1 MSVLVKGMEM
11 PENCFYC
18 ELMAKTNDG
27 YMKCPL
33 AKFKYSG
40 HDYYTYVAEQKAPH
54 PCCPLVEVPTPHGR
68 LIDADALTA
77 AQQLSVIV
85 VGERPYI
92 DAKEVVQLIYGM
104 PTIIEAE
111 EGEG

>member
-1 MSVLVKGMEM
+1 MSVLIKGMEM
-11 PENCFYC
+11 P
-18 ELMAKTNDG
+18 M
-27 YMKCPL
+27 
-33 AKFKYSG
+33 SG
-40 HDYYTYVAEQKAPH
+40 DVLDILVFPNGEVQKRCSVNAFH
-54 PCCPLVEVPTPHGR
+54 LVRKASAIPVPTPHGR

-111 EGEG
+111 EGME